1 MASESIDRDAA
12 FGDKTPSRRTAVLW
26 AVLFGAG
33 TTLLKKAG
41 TRYLMGQKMRLEWTD
56 LTTAL
61 LSGTLSYVS
70 FRNSYDDNFGFG
82 S

>member
-1 MASESIDRDAA
+1 MDSETIDRDTL
-12 FGDKTPSRRTAVLW
+12 FGDKMTTRRTAVVW

-33 TTLLKKAG
+33 TTLMKKAG
-41 TRYLMGQKMRLEWTD
+41 TRYLMGEKIRLDWSD

-70 FRNSYDDNFGFG
+70 FRRSYDDDFTLED
-82 S
+82 